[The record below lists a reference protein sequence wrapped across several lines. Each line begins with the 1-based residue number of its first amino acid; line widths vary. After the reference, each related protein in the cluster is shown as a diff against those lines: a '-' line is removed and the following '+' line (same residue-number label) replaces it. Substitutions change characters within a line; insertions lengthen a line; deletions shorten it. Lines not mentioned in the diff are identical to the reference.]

1 MKLLAGILRLASAA
15 ARRTNGGDMDR
26 KRRATLKDPLILVA
40 LIVVVALAAMVA
52 ACGSSS
58 STSSTPSASPAA
70 TIATAYNAA
79 AVLLGKNVPSLDDW
93 NTDQLLF
100 DSTDNRV
107 YLADASNWAVD
118 VWDIGSSTFI
128 AQITGFA
135 GPSGAAF
142 FNFDKTGPNGL
153 ALDDQ
158 GRLWVGDGD
167 GSVKIIDTK
176 TLTVTATI
184 ATGAKNKV
192 DAIAID
198 SADGVV
204 MVTCPA
210 EGTETNRQP
219 MVAFIDPK
227 TLKLTGTT
235 PLTGVVDVGQAV
247 YSKDTGKFYVPVTSN
262 GTTDVT
268 KPAKAGGL
276 AVIDP
281 KTRQI
286 TNTMPLGKMVPT
298 GAAFGP
304 GTQLCVGT
312 ATEGFQGEVATATF
326 HPVII
331 DVANG
336 KILATLPTPS
346 LKGRGIDGVSYDS
359 GSNRYFLADMSPTN
373 EETGNIWVY
382 DAATFQPLSAIA
394 VGAAHPLAVD
404 TSNHHL
410 FVPVNLKGLTIYVPG
425 GY

>member
-1 MKLLAGILRLASAA
+1 MSG
-15 ARRTNGGDMDR
+15 
-26 KRRATLKDPLILVA
+26 KRRFMLNTPLILAA
-40 LIVVVALAAMVA
+40 LIVVVVLSGALT
-52 ACGSSS
+52 ACGS
-58 STSSTPSASPAA
+58 TTASSTPSASPTAA
-70 TIATAYNAA
+70 LSSSYVASAI
-79 AVLLGKNVPSLDDW
+79 LLGKNIPAVEDW
-93 NTDQLLF
+93 NTDQLVF
-100 DSTDNRV
+100 DSASGRL
-107 YLADASNWAVD
+107 YLADASNYAID
-118 VWDIGSSTFI
+118 VWDIGASKFI
-128 AQITGFA
+128 AQIPGFA

-158 GRLWVGDGD
+158 GRLWIGDGD
-167 GSVKIIDTK
+167 GSVKILDTK

-210 EGTETNRQP
+210 EGTETDKQP

-247 YSKDTGKFYVPVTSN
+247 YSPDTGKFYVPVTSN
-262 GTTDVT
+262 GTTDST

-281 KTRQI
+281 KTTQI
-286 TNTMPLGKMVPT
+286 TSTIPLGKMVPS

-312 ATEGFQGEVATATF
+312 ATEGFQGEVATSTF
-326 HPVII
+326 HPVIV
-331 DVANG
+331 DVATG
-336 KILATLPTPS
+336 KILASLAEPS
-346 LKGRGIDGVSYDS
+346 LKGRGIDGVAYDS
-359 GSNRYFLADMSPTN
+359 GAKRYFLADQSPTYG
-373 EETGNIWVY
+373 EAGSIWVY
-382 DAATFQPLSAIA
+382 DAAALTPEMGDPLST
-394 VGAAHPLAVD
+394 VGVGDAHMLTVD
-404 TSNHHL
+404 PANHHL
-410 FVPVNLKGLTIYVPG
+410 FVPVNLKGLVVYVPSSQ
-425 GY
+425 

>member
-1 MKLLAGILRLASAA
+1 MSRQRRFRLN
-15 ARRTNGGDMDR
+15 T
-26 KRRATLKDPLILVA
+26 PLILAAVIIVA
-40 LIVVVALAAMVA
+40 ALAGTLS
-52 ACGSSS
+52 ACGSTTSP
-58 STSSTPSASPAA
+58 STSPSAS
-70 TIATAYNAA
+70 ATAAISSSYVASA
-79 AVLLGKNVPSLDDW
+79 ILLGKNVPAVEDW
-93 NTDQLLF
+93 NTDQLVF
-100 DSTDNRV
+100 DSTSGRL
-107 YLADASNWAVD
+107 YLADASNWAID
-118 VWDIGSSTFI
+118 VWDIGATKFI
-128 AQITGFA
+128 AQIPGVA

-142 FNFDKTGPNGL
+142 FNFDKTGPNGV

-167 GSVKIIDTK
+167 GSVKIVDTK
-176 TLTVTATI
+176 TLTITSTI

-204 MVTCPA
+204 MATCPA
-210 EGTETNRQP
+210 EGSETNRQP

-235 PLTGVVDVGQAV
+235 PLTGSVDVGQAV
-247 YSKDTGKFYVPVTSN
+247 YSADTGKFYVPVTSN
-262 GTTDVT
+262 GTTDST

-286 TNTMPLGKMVPT
+286 TSTIPLGKMVPT

-312 ATEGFQGEVATATF
+312 ATEGYQGTVATSTF

-359 GSNRYFLADMSPTN
+359 GSNRYFLADQSPTN

-382 DAATFQPLSAIA
+382 DAAKFQQLSAIA
-394 VGAAHPLAVD
+394 VGDAHQLAVD

-410 FVPVNLKGLTIYVPG
+410 FVPVNLKGLVVFVPG